1 MKADAKRR
9 SAVSGDLAM
18 GDAPRGPASFIM
30 ADCCFEGIALRRSA
44 PRPMRALLWFSVA
57 LLAACST
64 TNTTHKPL
72 PPSADTTGNTSYCI
86 GRLAVTSNMPLHFLG
101 SSAQFYWG
109 DVDTYREDA
118 ASYAQRLLAAQAS
131 ASDGRV
137 RQLIKPVETLAQD
150 DGRVIVARE
159 EEALPLDPD
168 VVQVTGFVHRDGTT
182 FRFQKSAISRLQDI
196 TERRTKE
203 ILASITSSASPFPPA
218 AQSQQGFCVM
228 HGTVNLAP
236 GHDWHEASRVE
247 GEFTLQEK
255 RYRFSLRSRYLRSLS
270 LNAQE
275 VTNQRD
281 LLLALAGAI
290 PDSRLVPISE
300 LPVAA
305 SNPSHGSASLLE
317 MTTADGKQQVYE
329 WHMPAASTAPGTPAT
344 FLYIWPASGQAS
356 AQDQANFMRW
366 IVAYPQQA
374 TPLLQI
380 KHMASG
386 GGQQQATPAA
396 EESRL
401 VYRMQLHYP
410 GNQSAGGRHYV
421 IYKDGQKVD
430 EGFSDAHGFTKAH
443 NADYD
448 QIWGTTVLNK

>member
-1 MKADAKRR
+1 MRR
-9 SAVSGDLAM
+9 SATRL
-18 GDAPRGPASFIM
+18 
-30 ADCCFEGIALRRSA
+30 
-44 PRPMRALLWFSVA
+44 MRAPLLAAMA

-64 TNTTHKPL
+64 TNTTNKSL
-72 PPSADTTGNTSYCI
+72 LPSADNPVKTSYCI
-86 GRLAVTSNMPLHFLG
+86 GRLAVTTDVPLHFLR

-109 DVDTYREDA
+109 DIDTYREDA
-118 ASYAQRLLAAQAS
+118 ASYEQRLLSAQAS
-131 ASDGRV
+131 ASDGKV

-150 DGRVIVARE
+150 DGRVIVAHAE
-159 EEALPLDPD
+159 DALPLDPN
-168 VVQVTGFVHRDGTT
+168 VVQVTGFAHRDGTT
-182 FRFQKSAISRLQDI
+182 FRFQKTAISRLQDI

-218 AQSQQGFCVM
+218 AQSQQGLCVM

-247 GEFTLQEK
+247 GEFTLQEA

-270 LNAQE
+270 LNEQE

-281 LLLALAGAI
+281 LLLALAGAV
-290 PDSRLVPISE
+290 PDSGLAPISE
-300 LPVAA
+300 LSGAA
-305 SNPSHGSASLLE
+305 GNPSQGSARLLE

-329 WHMPAASTAPGTPAT
+329 WHMPAVSTAPNTPAT

-366 IVAYPQQA
+366 VVAHPQQT

-380 KHMASG
+380 KPMASNG
-386 GGQQQATPAA
+386 EHQQATPAA

-401 VYRMQLHYP
+401 VYRMQLHYH
-410 GNQSAGGRHYV
+410 GDQAAGGRHYV

-430 EGFSDAHGFTKAH
+430 DGRSDANGFTKAH

-448 QIWGTTVLNK
+448 QVWTTKVLNK

>member
-1 MKADAKRR
+1 
-9 SAVSGDLAM
+9 
-18 GDAPRGPASFIM
+18 
-30 ADCCFEGIALRRSA
+30 
-44 PRPMRALLWFSVA
+44 MRAPLLAAMA

-64 TNTTHKPL
+64 TNTTNKSL
-72 PPSADTTGNTSYCI
+72 LPSADNPVKTSYCI
-86 GRLAVTSNMPLHFLG
+86 GRLAVTTDVPLHFLG

-109 DVDTYREDA
+109 DIDTYREDA
-118 ASYAQRLLAAQAS
+118 ASYEQRLLSAQAS
-131 ASDGRV
+131 ASDGKV

-150 DGRVIVARE
+150 DGRVIVAHAE
-159 EEALPLDPD
+159 DTLPLDPN
-168 VVQVTGFVHRDGTT
+168 VVQVTGFAHRDGTT
-182 FRFQKSAISRLQDI
+182 FRFQKTAISRLQDI

-247 GEFTLQEK
+247 GEFTLQET

-270 LNAQE
+270 LNEQE

-281 LLLALAGAI
+281 LLVALAGAV
-290 PDSRLVPISE
+290 PGSGLAPISE
-300 LPVAA
+300 LSGADR
-305 SNPSHGSASLLE
+305 NPSQGSARLLE
-317 MTTADGKQQVYE
+317 MTTADGTHQVYE
-329 WHMPAASTAPGTPAT
+329 WHMPAVSTAPNTPAT

-356 AQDQANFMRW
+356 AQDQAKFRSW
-366 IVAYPQQA
+366 VVAHPQQT

-380 KHMASG
+380 QQMASSG
-386 GGQQQATPAA
+386 GEQHATPAG

-401 VYRMQLHYP
+401 VYRMQLHYH
-410 GNQSAGGRHYV
+410 GDQAAGGRHYV

-430 EGFSDAHGFTKAH
+430 DGFSDAHGFTKAH

-448 QIWGTTVLNK
+448 QIWTTEVLNK

>member
-1 MKADAKRR
+1 
-9 SAVSGDLAM
+9 
-18 GDAPRGPASFIM
+18 
-30 ADCCFEGIALRRSA
+30 
-44 PRPMRALLWFSVA
+44 MRAPLLAAMA

-64 TNTTHKPL
+64 TNTTNKSL
-72 PPSADTTGNTSYCI
+72 LPSADNPVNTSYCI
-86 GRLAVTSNMPLHFLG
+86 GRLAVTTDVPLHFLG

-109 DVDTYREDA
+109 DIDTYREDA
-118 ASYAQRLLAAQAS
+118 ASYAQRLLTAQAS
-131 ASDGRV
+131 ASDGKV

-150 DGRVIVARE
+150 DGRVIVAHAE
-159 EEALPLDPD
+159 DTLPLDPN
-168 VVQVTGFVHRDGTT
+168 VVQVTGFAHRDGTT
-182 FRFQKSAISRLQDI
+182 FRFQKTAISRLQDI

-203 ILASITSSASPFPPA
+203 ILASITNSASPFPPA

-247 GEFTLQEK
+247 GEFTLQET

-270 LNAQE
+270 LNEQE

-281 LLLALAGAI
+281 LLLALAGAV
-290 PDSRLVPISE
+290 PGSGLAPISE
-300 LPVAA
+300 LSDAA
-305 SNPSHGSASLLE
+305 GNPSQGSARLLE

-329 WHMPAASTAPGTPAT
+329 WHMPAVSTVPNMPAT

-356 AQDQANFMRW
+356 ARDQASFMRW
-366 IVAYPQQA
+366 VVAHPQQT

-380 KHMASG
+380 QQMASSVIR
-386 GGQQQATPAA
+386 QQATPAV

-401 VYRMQLHYP
+401 VYRMQLHYH
-410 GNQSAGGRHYV
+410 GDQAAGGRHYV

-430 EGFSDAHGFTKAH
+430 DGRSDANGFTKAH

-448 QIWGTTVLNK
+448 QVWTTKVLNK

>member
-1 MKADAKRR
+1 
-9 SAVSGDLAM
+9 
-18 GDAPRGPASFIM
+18 
-30 ADCCFEGIALRRSA
+30 
-44 PRPMRALLWFSVA
+44 MRAPLLAAMA

-64 TNTTHKPL
+64 PNTTNKSL
-72 PPSADTTGNTSYCI
+72 PPSADNPVNTSYCI
-86 GRLAVTSNMPLHFLG
+86 GRLAVTTDVPLHFLG

-109 DVDTYREDA
+109 DIDTYREDA
-118 ASYAQRLLAAQAS
+118 AGYEQRLLSAQAP
-131 ASDGRV
+131 ASDGKV
-137 RQLIKPVETLAQD
+137 RQLIKPVERLAQD
-150 DGRVIVARE
+150 DGRVIVAHAE
-159 EEALPLDPD
+159 DTLPLDPN
-168 VVQVTGFVHRDGTT
+168 VVQVTGFAHRDGTT
-182 FRFQKSAISRLQDI
+182 FRFQKTAISRLQDI

-247 GEFTLQEK
+247 GEFTLQEA

-270 LNAQE
+270 LNEQE

-281 LLLALAGAI
+281 LLVALAGAV
-290 PDSRLVPISE
+290 PGSGLAPISE
-300 LPVAA
+300 LSGAA
-305 SNPSHGSASLLE
+305 GKPSQGSARLLE

-329 WHMPAASTAPGTPAT
+329 WHMPAVSTAPNTPAT

-356 AQDQANFMRW
+356 ARDQANFMRW
-366 IVAYPQQA
+366 VVAHPQQT

-380 KHMASG
+380 QQMASSVIR
-386 GGQQQATPAA
+386 QATPAV

-401 VYRMQLHYP
+401 VYRMQLHYH
-410 GNQSAGGRHYV
+410 GDQAAGGRHYV

-430 EGFSDAHGFTKAH
+430 DGRSDTNGFTKAH

-448 QIWGTTVLNK
+448 QIWTTKVLNK

>member
-1 MKADAKRR
+1 MRR
-9 SAVSGDLAM
+9 
-18 GDAPRGPASFIM
+18 P
-30 ADCCFEGIALRRSA
+30 A
-44 PRPMRALLWFSVA
+44 PRPLRGLLFLSVA

-64 TNTTHKPL
+64 NTTTNTPL
-72 PPSADTTGNTSYCI
+72 PPSADTTSNANYCI
-86 GRLAVTSNMPLHFLG
+86 GRLAVTSNVPLHFLA

-109 DVDTYREDA
+109 DIDSYREDA
-118 ASYAQRLLAAQAS
+118 ASYAQRLLSAQAS
-131 ASDGRV
+131 ASDGHV

-150 DGRVIVARE
+150 DGRVIVVHE
-159 EEALPLDPD
+159 EDALPLDPN
-168 VVQVTGFVHRDGTT
+168 VVQVSGFIHRDGTT
-182 FRFQKSAISRLQDI
+182 FRFQKTAISRLQHI
-196 TERRTKE
+196 TERRTKD
-203 ILASITSSASPFPPA
+203 ILASITSGTSPFPPA
-218 AQSQQGFCVM
+218 VQSQQGFCVM
-228 HGTVNLAP
+228 HGAVNLAP

-247 GEFTLQEK
+247 GEFTLQEA

-290 PDSRLVPISE
+290 PNSSLVPISE

-305 SNPSHGSASLLE
+305 SSSSQASARLLE
-317 MTTADGKQQVYE
+317 MTTADGKHQVYE
-329 WHMPAASTAPGTPAT
+329 WHMPAVSTAPGTPAT

-356 AQDQANFMRW
+356 AQDQAKFRSW
-366 IVAYPQQA
+366 VVAHPQQT

-380 KHMASG
+380 QQMASSG
-386 GGQQQATPAA
+386 GEQHATPAG

-401 VYRMQLHYP
+401 VYRMQLHYH
-410 GNQSAGGRHYV
+410 GDQAAGGRHYV

-430 EGFSDAHGFTKAH
+430 DGFSDAHGFTKAH

-448 QIWGTTVLNK
+448 QIWTTEVLNK

>member
-1 MKADAKRR
+1 
-9 SAVSGDLAM
+9 
-18 GDAPRGPASFIM
+18 
-30 ADCCFEGIALRRSA
+30 
-44 PRPMRALLWFSVA
+44 VA

-64 TNTTHKPL
+64 NTTTNTS
-72 PPSADTTGNTSYCI
+72 PPSVDTTANANYCI
-86 GRLAVTSNMPLHFLG
+86 GRLAVTSNVPLHFLG

-109 DVDTYREDA
+109 DIDTYREDA
-118 ASYAQRLLAAQAS
+118 TSYAQRLLSAQAS

-150 DGRVIVARE
+150 DGRVIVVHE
-159 EEALPLDPD
+159 EDALPLDPN
-168 VVQVTGFVHRDGTT
+168 VVQVSGFAHRDGTT
-182 FRFQKSAISRLQDI
+182 FRFQKTAISRLQDI
-196 TERRTKE
+196 TERRAKD

-218 AQSQQGFCVM
+218 AQSRQGFCVM
-228 HGTVNLAP
+228 HGAVNLAP

-247 GEFTLQEK
+247 GEFTLQET

-270 LNAQE
+270 LNEQE

-290 PDSRLVPISE
+290 PNSSLAPINE

-305 SNPSHGSASLLE
+305 SNPSQASARLLE
-317 MTTADGKQQVYE
+317 MTTADGKHQVYE
-329 WHMPAASTAPGTPAT
+329 WHLPAASTAPGTPAT

-356 AQDQANFMRW
+356 AQDQAKFRSW
-366 IVAYPQQA
+366 VVAHPQQT

-380 KHMASG
+380 QQLAGS
-386 GGQQQATPAA
+386 GGQQHATPAG

-401 VYRMQLHYP
+401 VYRMQLHYH
-410 GNQSAGGRHYV
+410 GDQAAGGRHYV

-430 EGFSDAHGFTKAH
+430 DGFSDAHGFTKAH

-448 QIWGTTVLNK
+448 QVWTTEVLNK

>member
-1 MKADAKRR
+1 M
-9 SAVSGDLAM
+9 
-18 GDAPRGPASFIM
+18 
-30 ADCCFEGIALRRSA
+30 
-44 PRPMRALLWFSVA
+44 A

-64 TNTTHKPL
+64 TNTTNTPL
-72 PPSADTTGNTSYCI
+72 PPSADNPVNTSYCI
-86 GRLAVTSNMPLHFLG
+86 GRLAVTTDVPLHFLG

-109 DVDTYREDA
+109 DIDTYREDA
-118 ASYAQRLLAAQAS
+118 ASYEQRLLSAQAP
-131 ASDGRV
+131 ASDGKV

-150 DGRVIVARE
+150 DGRVIVAHAE
-159 EEALPLDPD
+159 DTLPLDPN
-168 VVQVTGFVHRDGTT
+168 VVQVTGFAHRDGTT
-182 FRFQKSAISRLQDI
+182 FRFQKTAISRLQDI

-218 AQSQQGFCVM
+218 AQSQQGFCIM

-247 GEFTLQEK
+247 GEFTLQET

-270 LNAQE
+270 LNEQE

-281 LLLALAGAI
+281 LLMALAGAV
-290 PDSRLVPISE
+290 PNSGLAPISE
-300 LPVAA
+300 LSGADG
-305 SNPSHGSASLLE
+305 NPSQGSASLLE

-329 WHMPAASTAPGTPAT
+329 WHMPAVSTAPNTPAT

-356 AQDQANFMRW
+356 AQDQANFRRW
-366 IVAYPQQA
+366 VVAHPQQT

-380 KHMASG
+380 QQMASSVIR
-386 GGQQQATPAA
+386 QATPAV

-401 VYRMQLHYP
+401 VYRMQLHYH
-410 GNQSAGGRHYV
+410 GDQAAGGRHYV

-430 EGFSDAHGFTKAH
+430 DGRSDTNGFTKAH

-448 QIWGTTVLNK
+448 QVWTTKVLNK

>member
-1 MKADAKRR
+1 
-9 SAVSGDLAM
+9 
-18 GDAPRGPASFIM
+18 
-30 ADCCFEGIALRRSA
+30 
-44 PRPMRALLWFSVA
+44 MRAPLLAAMA

-64 TNTTHKPL
+64 TNTTNKSL
-72 PPSADTTGNTSYCI
+72 LPSADNPVKTSYCI
-86 GRLAVTSNMPLHFLG
+86 GRLAVTTDVPLHFLG

-109 DVDTYREDA
+109 DIDTYREDA
-118 ASYAQRLLAAQAS
+118 ASYAQRLLSAQAS
-131 ASDGRV
+131 ASDGKV

-150 DGRVIVARE
+150 DGRVIVAHAE
-159 EEALPLDPD
+159 DTLPLDPN
-168 VVQVTGFVHRDGTT
+168 VVQVTGFAHRDGTT
-182 FRFQKSAISRLQDI
+182 FRFQKTAISRLQDI

-247 GEFTLQEK
+247 GEFTLQET

-270 LNAQE
+270 LNEQE

-281 LLLALAGAI
+281 LLVALAGAV
-290 PDSRLVPISE
+290 PGSGLAPISE
-300 LPVAA
+300 LSGADR
-305 SNPSHGSASLLE
+305 NPSQGSARLLE
-317 MTTADGKQQVYE
+317 MTTADGTHQVYE
-329 WHMPAASTAPGTPAT
+329 WHMPAVSTAPNTPAT

-356 AQDQANFMRW
+356 AQDQSNFRRW
-366 IVAYPQQA
+366 VVAHPQQA

-380 KHMASG
+380 QQIASSVIR
-386 GGQQQATPAA
+386 QQATPAV

-401 VYRMQLHYP
+401 VYRMQLHYH
-410 GNQSAGGRHYV
+410 GDQAAGGRHYV

-430 EGFSDAHGFTKAH
+430 DGRSDANGFTKSH

-448 QIWGTTVLNK
+448 QVWTTKVLNK

>member
-1 MKADAKRR
+1 M
-9 SAVSGDLAM
+9 
-18 GDAPRGPASFIM
+18 
-30 ADCCFEGIALRRSA
+30 
-44 PRPMRALLWFSVA
+44 A

-64 TNTTHKPL
+64 TNTTNKSL
-72 PPSADTTGNTSYCI
+72 LPSADNPVNTSYCI
-86 GRLAVTSNMPLHFLG
+86 GRLAVTTDVPLHFLG

-109 DVDTYREDA
+109 DIDTYREDA
-118 ASYAQRLLAAQAS
+118 ASYAQRLLTAQAS
-131 ASDGRV
+131 ASDGKV

-150 DGRVIVARE
+150 DGRVIVAHAE
-159 EEALPLDPD
+159 DTLPLDPN
-168 VVQVTGFVHRDGTT
+168 VVQVTGFAHRDGTT
-182 FRFQKSAISRLQDI
+182 FRFQKTAISRLQDI

-203 ILASITSSASPFPPA
+203 ILASITNSASPFPPA

-247 GEFTLQEK
+247 GEFTLQET

-270 LNAQE
+270 LNEQE

-281 LLLALAGAI
+281 LLLALAGAV
-290 PDSRLVPISE
+290 PGSGLAPISE
-300 LPVAA
+300 LSDAA
-305 SNPSHGSASLLE
+305 GNPSQGSARLLE

-329 WHMPAASTAPGTPAT
+329 WHMPAVSTAPNTPAT

-356 AQDQANFMRW
+356 ARDQANFMRW
-366 IVAYPQQA
+366 VVAHPQQT

-380 KHMASG
+380 QQMASSVIR
-386 GGQQQATPAA
+386 QQATPAV

-401 VYRMQLHYP
+401 VYRMQLHYH
-410 GNQSAGGRHYV
+410 GDQAAGGRHYV

-430 EGFSDAHGFTKAH
+430 DGRSDANGFTKAH

-448 QIWGTTVLNK
+448 QVWTTKVLNK

>member
-1 MKADAKRR
+1 M
-9 SAVSGDLAM
+9 
-18 GDAPRGPASFIM
+18 
-30 ADCCFEGIALRRSA
+30 
-44 PRPMRALLWFSVA
+44 A

-64 TNTTHKPL
+64 TNTTNKSL
-72 PPSADTTGNTSYCI
+72 LPSAGNPVNTSYCI
-86 GRLAVTSNMPLHFLG
+86 GRLAVTTDVPLHFLR

-109 DVDTYREDA
+109 DIDTYREDA
-118 ASYAQRLLAAQAS
+118 AGYEQRLLSAQAP
-131 ASDGRV
+131 ASDGKV
-137 RQLIKPVETLAQD
+137 RQLIKPVERLAQD
-150 DGRVIVARE
+150 DGRVIVAHAE
-159 EEALPLDPD
+159 DTLPLDPN
-168 VVQVTGFVHRDGTT
+168 VVQVTGFAHRDGTT
-182 FRFQKSAISRLQDI
+182 FRFQKTAISRLQDI

-218 AQSQQGFCVM
+218 AQSQQGFCIM

-247 GEFTLQEK
+247 GEFTLQET

-281 LLLALAGAI
+281 LLMALAGAV
-290 PDSRLVPISE
+290 PNSGLAPISE
-300 LPVAA
+300 LSGADGNQ
-305 SNPSHGSASLLE
+305 SQGSARLLE

-329 WHMPAASTAPGTPAT
+329 WHMPAVSTAPSTPAT

-356 AQDQANFMRW
+356 AQDQANFRRW
-366 IVAYPQQA
+366 VVAHPQQT

-380 KHMASG
+380 QQMASSVIR
-386 GGQQQATPAA
+386 QQATPAV

-401 VYRMQLHYP
+401 VYRMQLHYH
-410 GNQSAGGRHYV
+410 GDQAAGGRHYV

-430 EGFSDAHGFTKAH
+430 DGRSDTNGFTKAH

-448 QIWGTTVLNK
+448 QVWTTKVLNK

>member
-1 MKADAKRR
+1 MTLTATR
-9 SAVSGDLAM
+9 L
-18 GDAPRGPASFIM
+18 
-30 ADCCFEGIALRRSA
+30 
-44 PRPMRALLWFSVA
+44 MRAPLFFSVA

-64 TNTTHKPL
+64 TKPPL
-72 PPSADTTGNTSYCI
+72 SVAGTNGSKHYCI
-86 GRLAVTSNMPLHFLG
+86 GRLAVTAETPLQFLE

-109 DVDTYREDA
+109 DIDTYREDA

-137 RQLIKPVETLAQD
+137 RQLVKPVETLAQD
-150 DGRVIVARE
+150 DGRVIVTRE
-159 EEALPLDPD
+159 EEALPLDPN
-168 VVQVTGFVHRDGTT
+168 VVQVTGFAHRDGTT
-182 FRFQKSAISRLQDI
+182 FRFQKRAISRLQDI

-203 ILASITSSASPFPPA
+203 ILASITSSASSFPPA

-228 HGTVNLAP
+228 HGIVNLAP

-247 GEFTLQEK
+247 GEFTLQKK

-270 LNAQE
+270 LNDQE

-290 PDSRLVPISE
+290 PDSRLVSISE

-305 SNPSHGSASLLE
+305 STPSQGSANLLE

-329 WHMPAASTAPGTPAT
+329 WHMPAASTAPSTPAT
-344 FLYIWPASGQAS
+344 SLYIWPASGQAS
-356 AQDQANFMRW
+356 AQDQDNFMRW
-366 IVAYPQQA
+366 IAAHPQQA

-380 KHMASG
+380 RHMASG
-386 GGQQQATPAA
+386 GGQHQATPAA

>member
-1 MKADAKRR
+1 MRR
-9 SAVSGDLAM
+9 SATRL
-18 GDAPRGPASFIM
+18 
-30 ADCCFEGIALRRSA
+30 
-44 PRPMRALLWFSVA
+44 MRAPLLAAMA

-64 TNTTHKPL
+64 TNTTNKSL
-72 PPSADTTGNTSYCI
+72 LPSADNPVKTSYCI
-86 GRLAVTSNMPLHFLG
+86 GRLAVTTDVPLHFLG

-109 DVDTYREDA
+109 DIDTYREDA
-118 ASYAQRLLAAQAS
+118 ASYAQRLLSAQAS
-131 ASDGRV
+131 ASDGKV

-150 DGRVIVARE
+150 DGRVIVAHAE
-159 EEALPLDPD
+159 DTLPLDPN
-168 VVQVTGFVHRDGTT
+168 VVQVTGFAHRDGTT
-182 FRFQKSAISRLQDI
+182 FRFQKTAISRLQDI

-247 GEFTLQEK
+247 GEFTLQET

-270 LNAQE
+270 LNEQE

-281 LLLALAGAI
+281 LLVALAGAV
-290 PDSRLVPISE
+290 PGSGLAPISE
-300 LPVAA
+300 LSGADR
-305 SNPSHGSASLLE
+305 NPSQGSARLLE
-317 MTTADGKQQVYE
+317 MTTADGTHQVYE
-329 WHMPAASTAPGTPAT
+329 WHMPAVSTAPNTPAT

-356 AQDQANFMRW
+356 AQDQSNFRRW
-366 IVAYPQQA
+366 VVAHPQQA

-380 KHMASG
+380 QQIASSVIR
-386 GGQQQATPAA
+386 QQATPAV

-401 VYRMQLHYP
+401 VYRMQLHYH
-410 GNQSAGGRHYV
+410 GDQAAGGRHYV

-430 EGFSDAHGFTKAH
+430 DGRSDANGFTKSH

-448 QIWGTTVLNK
+448 QVWTTKVLNK

>member
-1 MKADAKRR
+1 M
-9 SAVSGDLAM
+9 
-18 GDAPRGPASFIM
+18 
-30 ADCCFEGIALRRSA
+30 
-44 PRPMRALLWFSVA
+44 
-57 LLAACST
+57 
-64 TNTTHKPL
+64 
-72 PPSADTTGNTSYCI
+72 
-86 GRLAVTSNMPLHFLG
+86 TSNIPLHFLG

-109 DVDTYREDA
+109 DIDTYREDA

-159 EEALPLDPD
+159 EEAFPLDPNLLK
-168 VVQVTGFVHRDGTT
+168 VTGFVHRDGTT

-196 TERRTKE
+196 TEQRTKE
-203 ILASITSSASPFPPA
+203 ILASITSSASPFPSA

-247 GEFTLQEK
+247 GEFTLQET

-270 LNAQE
+270 LNEQE

-290 PDSRLVPISE
+290 PDSRLVPISG
-300 LPVAA
+300 LPDA
-305 SNPSHGSASLLE
+305 STPSQGSANLLE

-329 WHMPAASTAPGTPAT
+329 WHMPAVSTAPNTPAT
-344 FLYIWPASGQAS
+344 FLYIWPAPGQAS
-356 AQDQANFMRW
+356 ARDQANFRSW
-366 IVAYPQQA
+366 VVAHPQQA

-380 KHMASG
+380 QQIASSVIR
-386 GGQQQATPAA
+386 QQATPAV

-401 VYRMQLHYP
+401 VYRMQLHYH
-410 GNQSAGGRHYV
+410 GDQAAGGRHYV

-430 EGFSDAHGFTKAH
+430 DGRSDANGFTKAH

-448 QIWGTTVLNK
+448 QVWTTKVLNK